1 MSQHCLSDAEV
12 GNHSIFQG
20 ADGCDAARGAPK
32 HPFSVI
38 AHGDHFIGAGFYGY
52 NGWFTEDNSVIFD
65 VNEGVGGAEINTN
78 VFGDE
83 AEKFTEHVWSKK

>member
-1 MSQHCLSDAEV
+1 
-12 GNHSIFQG
+12 
-20 ADGCDAARGAPK
+20 
-32 HPFSVI
+32 
-38 AHGDHFIGAGFYGY
+38 
-52 NGWFTEDNSVIFD
+52 VIFD